1 MTDIETP
8 RRTKRRYAHEL
19 FPAGDEWEVRPLAVE
34 VPRLY
39 ARAMGF
45 EVDGTGWY
53 DLLDAGSTA
62 DSRTAGNR
70 TLQLVDC
77 RNIAFLADALA
88 QGLTGDDAWTWAEE
102 HARDESGELAWERA
116 EHYGVRPELIKPYP
130 CGPEPDHHDHFAD
143 MENRCGITTQVDGP
157 ESACPTCTE
166 PIPAEEEA

>member
-1 MTDIETP
+1 MTEKQT

-53 DLLDAGSTA
+53 DLIGSGPEG
-62 DSRTAGNR
+62 SRVAGNR
-70 TLQLVDC
+70 TLQLVDL
-77 RNIAFLADALA
+77 RHIAFLADAMA
-88 QGLTGDDAWTWAEE
+88 QGLTGEVAWTWAEE

-116 EHYGVRPELIKPYP
+116 EHYGVRPQAIKPYP
-130 CGPEPDHHDHFAD
+130 CGPEPDHHDHYSNQEDRSGVVTEVA
-143 MENRCGITTQVDGP
+143 GS
-157 ESACPTCTE
+157 ESACDVCTE
-166 PIPAEEEA
+166 LVAIEETP